1 MSVSERSFLL
11 DSSSDEILDSLEM
24 TENLRSKIDCVFAQ
38 IPEMD
43 KNLGKISSYVS
54 SLEKKFDKLDARVN
68 KLKANQSEVRGKVKD
83 MEDGLNE
90 INKQV
95 HEVNCEKA
103 C

>member
-1 MSVSERSFLL
+1 MSVSERSLLL
-11 DSSSDEILDSLEM
+11 DSSSDKILDSLEV
-24 TENLRSKIDCVFAQ
+24 TKNLRSKIDCVLAQ
-38 IPEMD
+38 MPEMD
-43 KNLGKISSYVS
+43 KK
-54 SLEKKFDKLDARVN
+54 LEKLDARVN
-68 KLKANQSEVRGKVKD
+68 KLKANQSEVRGKVKE